1 MSFNK
6 RMKRH
11 DHTKLFAFLFH
22 SCLLNSKISIFCI
35 LMPKKSRQP
44 EYLSGTKRTQIFS
57 RTSKKTPCI
66 ICPHYIFLKTQQRSK
81 KREGPTFGVGE
92 SGGWREVVDDDQEVE
107 ENGEEDR
114 EDKEEEK
121 GESSKLSKY
130 SYYNYEY
137 LTMLEK

>member
-1 MSFNK
+1 MSSKFQNLNFLYSNAKKIKATRIPKWNK
-6 RMKRH
+6 KN
-11 DHTKLFAFLFH
+11 T
-22 SCLLNSKISIFCI
+22 NIFKNI
-35 LMPKKSRQP
+35 K
-44 EYLSGTKRTQIFS
+44 ENTIYHLSTLHVFKN
-57 RTSKKTPCI
+57 
-66 ICPHYIFLKTQQRSK
+66 QQRSK